1 MIRTVLALI
10 ACLSMTHVYAQR
22 NMRQIWI
29 DMPDSLVEYLNANKR
44 TEMVDFYDM
53 GVRAETTNLLTTKTV
68 LDSIAD
74 DYAHISLNE
83 CAKMQLALLKTSAG
97 DSLICMVRTFMGEAA
112 ESVVSFYDAGWK
124 PQDATKLMAS
134 VQPSQLMAKPDTMD
148 VERYK
153 QLVAF
158 IDPVMM
164 AADYDPENKELVLS
178 LATPLLTNEEIC
190 QVKAI
195 LLQRKLKWN
204 GKIFN

>member
-74 DYAHISLNE
+74 DYAHVSLNE